1 MGEWVMGKKEKI
13 ASVLKLI
20 GGDKKNV
27 ENIVNE
33 LDKFLDSLNAEI
45 EDWKFS
51 MGEYK
56 EGTRIFVRVQ
66 VLVKK

>member
-1 MGEWVMGKKEKI
+1 MGKKEKI
-13 ASVLKLI
+13 SSVLQLI

-33 LDKFLDSLNAEI
+33 LDKFLDTLNAEI

-51 MGEYK
+51 MGEYSD
-56 EGTRIFVRVQ
+56 GTRVFVRVQ